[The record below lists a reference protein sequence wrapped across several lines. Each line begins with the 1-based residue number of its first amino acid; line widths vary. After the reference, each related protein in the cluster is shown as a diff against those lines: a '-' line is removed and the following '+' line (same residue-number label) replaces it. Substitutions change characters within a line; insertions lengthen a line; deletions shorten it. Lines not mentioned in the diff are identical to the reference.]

1 LTGLCFRITNFLKM
15 RTATSKLLP
24 PHRPRVL
31 ARGQRLEGAGGTL
44 KLEHLEALRGL
55 VLAAAVRRL
64 RTKQDTFRLF
74 GKEATV
80 SNRNHSKVLRAEI
93 ARVAA
98 LCEALGQPADP
109 TSTR

>member
-1 LTGLCFRITNFLKM
+1 VSE
-15 RTATSKLLP
+15 A
-24 PHRPRVL
+24 
-31 ARGQRLEGAGGTL
+31 QRLEASGGTL

-64 RTKQDTFRLF
+64 RSKQDAFRLF

-80 SNRNHSKVLRAEI
+80 SNRNHGKVLRAEL

-98 LCEALGQPADP
+98 LREALGLLPDP
-109 TSTR
+109 DLDALLSSGDP